1 METFQAL
8 LPSTPIPNWE
18 LGTMWSPDNRTEKK
32 KYLLKGTK
40 KTEKSL
46 WEWNRHLKTQE
57 NINVNLYTGT
67 GKDIPKVSKEK
78 VRYLRNFVFKAC
90 ILITIGIITN
100 TLPYS
105 IFSYV
110 IILIIALIGQNI
122 ASNSGINIIR
132 ILFAPVILMPAWTI
146 LSSFREPR
154 PAR

>member
-1 METFQAL
+1 M
-8 LPSTPIPNWE
+8 
-18 LGTMWSPDNRTEKK
+18 
-32 KYLLKGTK
+32 LKGTK

-46 WEWNRHLKTQE
+46 WEWNRHLKKKE

-132 ILFAPVILMPAWTI
+132 ILFAPVILMPA
-146 LSSFREPR
+146 
-154 PAR
+154 